1 MSANDSKRTFEAQ
14 QVRFRGNE
22 YYVSRQSAR
31 KVRNVCTVLTTNNA
45 TIVATATI
53 KIKAPP
59 IAIKW
64 PTAFKVCSIGN
75 AVIEVSYI
83 GNPRRFKCV
92 RLVNS
97 VSKNN
102 ARAQLRWPRFRV
114 A

>member
-31 KVRNVCTVLTTNNA
+31 KVRNVCTVLTTNN
-45 TIVATATI
+45 ATI